1 MICSVRGIFKSAI
14 KNQKSE
20 IIMSFI
26 WPFMLVLLLL
36 IPVLVL
42 VYILL
47 QRRRQKYALRYASL
61 SLVKEAMGR
70 GPGWRRHVP
79 AALFLVALSAM
90 IFALARP
97 QAETL
102 VPSAEGTIILAIDV
116 SGSMVATDLQP
127 SRMEAAKSAAQA
139 FVDNQPDTVQV
150 GVVSFSDNAFVVQPP
165 TDDKD
170 ALHAAISRLN
180 WQRGTAIGRGLV
192 ASLEAIAEKT
202 GQGGTIDLSQD
213 QQGSGNGTNNN
224 SAVPQP
230 TPMPK
235 GQYQNA
241 IIVLLTDGENNQ
253 WPEPTEIAKIA
264 ADRGIRVYTVGIG
277 SEEGAIVRIQGRAI
291 RTRLDEQTLRTIA
304 EMTDGVYY
312 NAQTESD
319 LVKVY
324 ENLSTNLVLKTD
336 KTEVTA
342 YVTAIAVFFS
352 LLAGFFS
359 LMWFNR
365 LP

>member
-1 MICSVRGIFKSAI
+1 
-14 KNQKSE
+14 
-20 IIMSFI
+20 
-26 WPFMLVLLLL
+26 MLWLLLL
-36 IPVLVL
+36 IPVFII

-70 GPGWRRHVP
+70 GPGWRRHIP
-79 AALFLVALSAM
+79 AALFLVALTWM
-90 IFALARP
+90 IVALARP
-97 QAETL
+97 EANTL
-102 VPSAEGTIILAIDV
+102 VPSAEGTIILAVDV
-116 SGSMVATDLQP
+116 SGSMTATDLQP
-127 SRMEAAKSAAQA
+127 NRMEAAKAAARA
-139 FVDNQPDTVQV
+139 FVEKQPDTVQV
-150 GVVSFSDNAFVVQPP
+150 GIVSFSDNAFVVQPP
-165 TDDKD
+165 TDDKE
-170 ALHAAISRLN
+170 ALLSAINRLN

-192 ASLEAIAEKT
+192 ASLEAIAEKA
-202 GQGGTIDLSQD
+202 GQPAEINLSQD
-213 QQGSGNGTNNN
+213 GQGNGGTNGGTKGNNN
-224 SAVPQP
+224 GVPQP

-241 IIVLLTDGENNQ
+241 IVVLLTDGENNQ
-253 WPEPTEIAKIA
+253 WPEPVEIAQIA

-304 EMTDGVYY
+304 EMTDGIYY
-312 NAQTESD
+312 NAQTEAD

-336 KTEVTA
+336 QVEVTA
-342 YVTAIAVFFS
+342 YFTAAAVFFS

>member
-1 MICSVRGIFKSAI
+1 
-14 KNQKSE
+14 
-20 IIMSFI
+20 
-26 WPFMLVLLLL
+26 MLTLLLL
-36 IPVLVL
+36 IPLLIV

-70 GPGWRRHVP
+70 GPGWRRHIP
-79 AALFLVALSAM
+79 AAIFLIALTFM
-90 IFALARP
+90 IIALARP
-97 QAETL
+97 EATTL
-102 VPSAEGTIILAIDV
+102 VPSAEGVIMLTIDV
-116 SGSMVATDLQP
+116 SGSMIATDLQP
-127 SRMEAAKSAAQA
+127 NRMEAAKTAAHA
-139 FVDNQPDTVQV
+139 FVDKQPDTVQV
-150 GVVSFSDNAFVVQPP
+150 GIVSFSDNAFVVQPP
-165 TDDKD
+165 TDDKE
-170 ALHAAISRLN
+170 ALHSAISRLN

-202 GQGGTIDLSQD
+202 GTGGEINLNQEE
-213 QQGSGNGTNNN
+213 NNT
-224 SAVPQP
+224 AEPQP

-235 GQYQNA
+235 GKYQNA

-253 WPEPTEIAKIA
+253 WPEPVEIAQIA

-291 RTRLDEQTLRTIA
+291 RTRLDEQTLRTIS

-336 KTEVTA
+336 KVEITA
-342 YVTAIAVFFS
+342 YFTAIAVFFS
-352 LLAGFFS
+352 LLAGFLS

>member
-1 MICSVRGIFKSAI
+1 
-14 KNQKSE
+14 
-20 IIMSFI
+20 
-26 WPFMLVLLLL
+26 MLTLLLL
-36 IPVLVL
+36 IPALII

-61 SLVKEAMGR
+61 SLVKEALGR

-79 AALFLVALSAM
+79 AAIFLMALTAM

-97 QAETL
+97 EMETL
-102 VPSAEGTIILAIDV
+102 VPSAEGTIILTVDV
-116 SGSMVATDLQP
+116 SGSMTATDLQP
-127 SRMEAAKSAAQA
+127 NRMEAAKAAARA
-139 FVDNQPDTVQV
+139 FVEKQPETVQV
-150 GVVSFSDNAFVVQPP
+150 GIVSFSDNAFVVQPP

-170 ALHAAISRLN
+170 ALLSAINRLN
-180 WQRGTAIGRGLV
+180 YQRGTAIGRGLV
-192 ASLEAIAEKT
+192 ASLEAIAEKN
-202 GQGGTIDLSQD
+202 GEPSEINLNPDED
-213 QQGSGNGTNNN
+213 QSNNN
-224 SAVPQP
+224 NNAAPQP

-253 WPEPTEIAKIA
+253 WPEPVEIAQIA

-304 EMTDGVYY
+304 EMTDGIYY
-312 NAQTESD
+312 NAQTETD

-324 ENLSTNLVLKTD
+324 ETLSTNLVLKTEQ
-336 KTEVTA
+336 TEVTA
-342 YVTAIAVFFS
+342 YFTAIAVILS
-352 LLAGFFS
+352 LLAGFLS

>member
-1 MICSVRGIFKSAI
+1 
-14 KNQKSE
+14 
-20 IIMSFI
+20 
-26 WPFMLVLLLL
+26 MLSLLLL
-36 IPVLVL
+36 IPVLII

-70 GPGWRRHVP
+70 GPGWRRHIP
-79 AALFLVALSAM
+79 AAFFLIALTFM
-90 IFALARP
+90 IIALARP
-97 QAETL
+97 EATTL
-102 VPSAEGTIILAIDV
+102 VPSAEGVVILAMDV
-116 SGSMVATDLQP
+116 SGSMTAEDLSP
-127 SRMEAAKSAAQA
+127 NRLEAAKAAARA
-139 FVDNQPDTVQV
+139 FVEKQPDTLQV
-150 GVVSFSDNAFVVQPP
+150 AIVSFSDNAFVVQPP

-170 ALHAAISRLN
+170 ALVASINRLN

-192 ASLEAIAEKT
+192 ASLEAIAEKL
-202 GQGGTIDLSQD
+202 GQPGEITIDPGQS
-213 QQGSGNGTNNN
+213 SSP
-224 SAVPQP
+224 SAAPQP

-241 IIVLLTDGENNQ
+241 IIVLMTDGENNQ
-253 WPEPTEIAKIA
+253 WPEPLDIAQIA

-291 RTRLDEQTLRTIA
+291 RTRLDEQTLRSIS
-304 EMTDGVYY
+304 EMTGGQYF
-312 NAQTESD
+312 NAQSETD
-319 LVKVY
+319 LVRVY

-336 KTEVTA
+336 KTEITA
-342 YVTAIAVFFS
+342 YVTAIAVLFS
-352 LLAGFFS
+352 LIAGFLS

>member
-1 MICSVRGIFKSAI
+1 
-14 KNQKSE
+14 
-20 IIMSFI
+20 
-26 WPFMLVLLLL
+26 MLALLLL
-36 IPVLVL
+36 IPLLIL

-70 GPGWRRHVP
+70 GPGWRRHIP
-79 AALFLVALSAM
+79 AAIFLIALFWM
-90 IFALARP
+90 IVALARP
-97 QAETL
+97 EATTL
-102 VPSAEGTIILAIDV
+102 VPAAEGTIILAVDV
-116 SGSMVATDLQP
+116 SGSMIATDLQP
-127 SRMEAAKSAAQA
+127 NRLEAAKAAARA
-139 FVDNQPDTVQV
+139 FVEKQPDTVQV
-150 GVVSFSDNAFVVQPP
+150 GVVSFSDNAFVIQPP

-170 ALHAAISRLN
+170 ALLAAVGRLN
-180 WQRGTAIGRGLV
+180 WQRGTAIGRGMV

-202 GQGGTIDLSQD
+202 GQPAEIDLNQD
-213 QQGSGNGTNNN
+213 NQNSGSSSN
-224 SAVPQP
+224 AAPQP

-241 IIVLLTDGENNQ
+241 IVVLLTDGENNQ
-253 WPEPTEIAKIA
+253 WPEPVEIAQIA
-264 ADRGIRVYTVGIG
+264 ADRGIRIVTVGIG

-304 EMTDGVYY
+304 EITDGQYY
-312 NAQTESD
+312 NAQTETD

-342 YVTAIAVFFS
+342 YFTAAAVFFS
-352 LLAGFFS
+352 LLAGFLS

>member
-1 MICSVRGIFKSAI
+1 
-14 KNQKSE
+14 
-20 IIMSFI
+20 MSFI
-26 WPFMLVLLLL
+26 WPFMLALLLL
-36 IPVLVL
+36 IPVLII

-79 AALFLVALSAM
+79 AAIFLIALFWM
-90 IFALARP
+90 IVALARP
-97 QAETL
+97 EATTL
-102 VPSAEGTIILAIDV
+102 VPAAEGTIILAVDV
-116 SGSMVATDLQP
+116 SGSMTATDLEP
-127 SRMEAAKSAAQA
+127 NRMEAAKAAARA
-139 FVDNQPDTVQV
+139 FVEKQPDTVQV
-150 GVVSFSDNAFVVQPP
+150 GIVSFSDNAFVIQPP
-165 TDDKD
+165 TDDKE
-170 ALHAAISRLN
+170 ALLSAVNRLN
-180 WQRGTAIGRGLV
+180 WQRGTAIGRGMV

-202 GQGGTIDLSQD
+202 GQPAEINLNQED
-213 QQGSGNGTNNN
+213 QNSN

-253 WPEPTEIAKIA
+253 WPEPVEIAQIA
-264 ADRGIRVYTVGIG
+264 ADRGIRIYTAGIG

-304 EMTDGVYY
+304 EMTDGIYY
-312 NAQTESD
+312 NAQTETD

-336 KTEVTA
+336 KVEVTA
-342 YVTAIAVFFS
+342 YFTAAAVLFS

-359 LMWFNR
+359 LLWFNR

>member
-1 MICSVRGIFKSAI
+1 
-14 KNQKSE
+14 
-20 IIMSFI
+20 
-26 WPFMLVLLLL
+26 MLALLLL
-36 IPVLVL
+36 IPLLIV

-61 SLVKEAMGR
+61 SLVKEALGR

-79 AALFLVALSAM
+79 AALFLIALTFM
-90 IFALARP
+90 IIALARP
-97 QAETL
+97 QATTL

-116 SGSMVATDLQP
+116 SGSMMATDLQP
-127 SRMEAAKSAAQA
+127 NRMEAAKAAARA
-139 FVDNQPDTVQV
+139 FVEKQPETVQV
-150 GVVSFSDNAFVVQPP
+150 GIVSFSDNAFVVQPP

-170 ALHAAISRLN
+170 ALLAAISRLN

-202 GQGGTIDLSQD
+202 GQGGEINLNPDEQ
-213 QQGSGNGTNNN
+213 NN
-224 SAVPQP
+224 SAEPQP

-235 GQYQNA
+235 GKYQNA

-253 WPEPTEIAKIA
+253 WPEPVDIAQIA
-264 ADRGIRVYTVGIG
+264 SDRGIRVYTVGVG

-291 RTRLDEQTLRTIA
+291 RTRLDEQTLRTIS
-304 EMTDGVYY
+304 EMTDGIYY

-342 YVTAIAVFFS
+342 YVTAIAAAFA

-359 LMWFNR
+359 LLWFNR

>member
-1 MICSVRGIFKSAI
+1 
-14 KNQKSE
+14 
-20 IIMSFI
+20 MSFI
-26 WPFMLVLLLL
+26 WPFMLALLGL
-36 IPVLVL
+36 IPVLIL
-42 VYILL
+42 VYIWL

-61 SLVKEAMGR
+61 SLVKEALGR
-70 GPGWRRHVP
+70 GPGWRRHIP
-79 AALFLVALSAM
+79 AALFLVALTAM
-90 IFALARP
+90 IVALARP
-97 QAETL
+97 EATTL
-102 VPSAEGTIILAIDV
+102 VPSAEGTIILAVDV
-116 SGSMVATDLQP
+116 SGSMIATDLNP
-127 SRMEAAKSAAQA
+127 NRLEAAKAAARA
-139 FVDNQPDTVQV
+139 FVEKQPDTVQV

-170 ALHAAISRLN
+170 ALIAAINRLN
-180 WQRGTAIGRGLV
+180 WQRGTAIGRGIV

-202 GQGGTIDLSQD
+202 GRPADINLNQD
-213 QQGSGNGTNNN
+213 QQSQQDPNGGSGGASGGANG
-224 SAVPQP
+224 SGAPQP

-253 WPEPTEIAKIA
+253 WPEPLQVAQIA

-291 RTRLDEQTLRTIA
+291 RTRLDEQTLRSIA

-312 NAQTESD
+312 NAQTETD

-342 YVTAIAVFFS
+342 YVTGIAVLFS
-352 LLAGFFS
+352 LLAGFLS
-359 LMWFNR
+359 LLWFNR

>member
-1 MICSVRGIFKSAI
+1 
-14 KNQKSE
+14 
-20 IIMSFI
+20 MSFI
-26 WPFMLVLLLL
+26 WPFMLALLVL
-36 IPVLVL
+36 IPVLIL

-70 GPGWRRHVP
+70 GPGIRRHIP
-79 AALFLVALSAM
+79 PALFLLALTFM
-90 IFALARP
+90 IIALARP
-97 QAETL
+97 QATTL

-116 SGSMVATDLQP
+116 SGSMTATDLQP
-127 SRMEAAKSAAQA
+127 NRLEAAKAAARA
-139 FVDNQPDTVQV
+139 FVDKQPETVQV

-170 ALHAAISRLN
+170 ALISAINRLN

-192 ASLEAIAEKT
+192 ASLEAIAEKQ
-202 GQGGTIDLSQD
+202 GQPADINLNQD
-213 QQGSGNGTNNN
+213 QSQQNNN
-224 SAVPQP
+224 GNNNNNNGAPQP

-253 WPEPTEIAKIA
+253 WPEPVDIAQIA

-291 RTRLDEQTLRTIA
+291 RTRLDEQTLRQIS

-312 NAQTESD
+312 NAQTETD

-336 KTEVTA
+336 KTEITA
-342 YVTAIAVFFS
+342 YVTGIAVLFS

-359 LMWFNR
+359 LLWFNR

>member
-1 MICSVRGIFKSAI
+1 MTFL
-14 KNQKSE
+14 
-20 IIMSFI
+20 
-26 WPFMLVLLLL
+26 WPFMLTLLLL
-36 IPVLVL
+36 IPALII

-61 SLVKEAMGR
+61 SLVKEALGR

-79 AALFLVALSAM
+79 AAIFLMALTAM

-97 QAETL
+97 EMETL
-102 VPSAEGTIILAIDV
+102 VPSAEGTIILTVDV
-116 SGSMVATDLQP
+116 SGSMTATDLQP
-127 SRMEAAKSAAQA
+127 NRMEAAKAAARA
-139 FVDNQPDTVQV
+139 FVEKQPETVQV
-150 GVVSFSDNAFVVQPP
+150 GIVSFSDNAFVVQPP

-170 ALHAAISRLN
+170 ALLSAINRLN
-180 WQRGTAIGRGLV
+180 YQRGTAIGRGLV
-192 ASLEAIAEKT
+192 ASLEAIAEKN
-202 GQGGTIDLSQD
+202 GEPSEINLNPDED
-213 QQGSGNGTNNN
+213 QSNNN
-224 SAVPQP
+224 NNAAPQP

-253 WPEPTEIAKIA
+253 WPEPVEIAQIA

-304 EMTDGVYY
+304 EMTDGIYY
-312 NAQTESD
+312 NAQTETD

-324 ENLSTNLVLKTD
+324 ETLSTNLVLKTD
-336 KTEVTA
+336 TTEVTA
-342 YVTAIAVFFS
+342 YVTAIAAVLS
-352 LLAGFFS
+352 LLAGFLS

>member
-1 MICSVRGIFKSAI
+1 
-14 KNQKSE
+14 
-20 IIMSFI
+20 
-26 WPFMLVLLLL
+26 MLTLLLL
-36 IPVLVL
+36 IPALII

-61 SLVKEAMGR
+61 SLVKEALGR

-79 AALFLVALSAM
+79 AAIFLMALTAM

-97 QAETL
+97 EMETL
-102 VPSAEGTIILAIDV
+102 VPSAEGTIILTVDV
-116 SGSMVATDLQP
+116 SGSMTATDLQP
-127 SRMEAAKSAAQA
+127 NRMEAAKAAARA
-139 FVDNQPDTVQV
+139 FVEKQPETVQV
-150 GVVSFSDNAFVVQPP
+150 GIVSFSDNAFVVQPP

-170 ALHAAISRLN
+170 ALLSAINRLN
-180 WQRGTAIGRGLV
+180 YQRGTAIGRGLV
-192 ASLEAIAEKT
+192 ASLEAIAEKN
-202 GQGGTIDLSQD
+202 GEPSEINLNPDED
-213 QQGSGNGTNNN
+213 QSNNN
-224 SAVPQP
+224 NNAAPQP

-253 WPEPTEIAKIA
+253 WPEPVEIAQIA

-304 EMTDGVYY
+304 EMTDGIYY
-312 NAQTESD
+312 NAQTETD

-324 ENLSTNLVLKTD
+324 ETLSTNLVLKTD
-336 KTEVTA
+336 TTEVTA
-342 YVTAIAVFFS
+342 YVTAIAAVLS
-352 LLAGFFS
+352 LLAGFLS

>member
-1 MICSVRGIFKSAI
+1 
-14 KNQKSE
+14 
-20 IIMSFI
+20 
-26 WPFMLVLLLL
+26 MLTLLAL
-36 IPVLVL
+36 IPVLIL

-70 GPGWRRHVP
+70 GPGWRRHIP
-79 AALFLVALSAM
+79 AALFLVALTWM
-90 IFALARP
+90 IVALARP
-97 QAETL
+97 EANTL
-102 VPSAEGTIILAIDV
+102 VPSAEGTIILALDV
-116 SGSMVATDLQP
+116 SGSMTATDLQP
-127 SRMEAAKSAAQA
+127 NRMEAAKSAARA
-139 FVDNQPDTVQV
+139 FVDKQPDTVQV
-150 GVVSFSDNAFVVQPP
+150 GIVSFSDNAFVVQPP
-165 TDDKD
+165 TDDKE
-170 ALHAAISRLN
+170 ALLSAVNRLN

-202 GQGGTIDLSQD
+202 GQPAEINLNPEE
-213 QQGSGNGTNNN
+213 GNGNNN
-224 SAVPQP
+224 SAAPQP

-253 WPEPTEIAKIA
+253 WPEPVEIAQIA

-304 EMTDGVYY
+304 EMTDGIYY

-336 KTEVTA
+336 QVEVTA
-342 YVTAIAVFFS
+342 YFTAAAVFFS

-359 LMWFNR
+359 LLWFNR

>member
-1 MICSVRGIFKSAI
+1 
-14 KNQKSE
+14 
-20 IIMSFI
+20 MSLI
-26 WPFMLVLLLL
+26 WPFMLALLLL
-36 IPVLVL
+36 IPVLIL

-61 SLVKEAMGR
+61 SLVKEALGR
-70 GPGWRRHVP
+70 GPGWRRHIP
-79 AALFLVALSAM
+79 AALFLIALTAM

-97 QAETL
+97 EATTL

-116 SGSMVATDLQP
+116 SGSMTATDLLP
-127 SRMEAAKSAAQA
+127 NRMEAAKSAARA
-139 FVDNQPDTVQV
+139 FVEKQPDTVQV
-150 GVVSFSDNAFVVQPP
+150 AIVSFSDNAFVVQPP
-165 TDDKD
+165 TDDKE
-170 ALHAAISRLN
+170 ALLSAISRLN
-180 WQRGTAIGRGLV
+180 WQRGTAIGRGMV

-202 GQGGTIDLSQD
+202 GQGGEIILSQD
-213 QQGSGNGTNNN
+213 QSQDPTN
-224 SAVPQP
+224 AAPQP

-253 WPEPTEIAKIA
+253 WPEPVEIAQIA
-264 ADRGIRVYTVGIG
+264 ADRGVRVYTVGIG

-291 RTRLDEQTLRTIA
+291 RTRLDEQTLRTIS

-312 NAQTESD
+312 NAQTETD

-336 KTEVTA
+336 KIEVTA

-359 LMWFNR
+359 LLWFNR

>member
-1 MICSVRGIFKSAI
+1 
-14 KNQKSE
+14 
-20 IIMSFI
+20 MSFI
-26 WPFMLVLLLL
+26 WPFMLFLLLL
-36 IPVLVL
+36 IPLLVL

-61 SLVKEAMGR
+61 SLVKEALGR

-79 AALFLVALSAM
+79 PAIFLLALTAM
-90 IFALARP
+90 IIALARP
-97 QAETL
+97 EAETL

-116 SGSMVATDLQP
+116 SGSMIATDLSP
-127 SRMEAAKSAAQA
+127 NRLEAAKAAARA
-139 FVDNQPDTVQV
+139 FVEKQPETVQV
-150 GVVSFSDNAFVVQPP
+150 AVVSFSDNAFVVQPP

-170 ALHAAISRLN
+170 ALIAAINRLQ

-202 GQGGTIDLSQD
+202 GQGGEINLQVLQGNGNSS
-213 QQGSGNGTNNN
+213 GSGT
-224 SAVPQP
+224 AEPQP

-253 WPEPTEIAKIA
+253 WPEPVDIAQIA

-291 RTRLDEQTLRTIA
+291 RTRLDEQTLQTIA
-304 EMTDGVYY
+304 EITDGQYY

-336 KTEVTA
+336 KTEITA
-342 YVTAIAVFFS
+342 YVTGIAVLLS
-352 LLAGFFS
+352 LLAGFLS
-359 LMWFNR
+359 LLWFNR

>member
-1 MICSVRGIFKSAI
+1 
-14 KNQKSE
+14 
-20 IIMSFI
+20 MSFI
-26 WPFMLVLLLL
+26 WPFMLTLLLL
-36 IPVLVL
+36 IPLLIV

-70 GPGWRRHVP
+70 GPGWRRHIP
-79 AALFLVALSAM
+79 AALFMLALTAM

-97 QAETL
+97 EATTL

-116 SGSMVATDLQP
+116 SGSMIATDLQP
-127 SRMEAAKSAAQA
+127 NRLEAAKAAARA
-139 FVDNQPDTVQV
+139 FIEKQPDSVQV
-150 GVVSFSDNAFVVQPP
+150 AIVSFSDNAFVVQPP

-170 ALHAAISRLN
+170 ALLSAISRLSY
-180 WQRGTAIGRGLV
+180 QRGTAVGRGLV

-202 GQGGTIDLSQD
+202 GQPGEINLNQD
-213 QQGSGNGTNNN
+213 QSNNPG
-224 SAVPQP
+224 PQP
-230 TPMPK
+230 TPMPR

-253 WPEPTEIAKIA
+253 WPEPVEIAQIA

-304 EMTDGVYY
+304 EMTDGIYY
-312 NAQTESD
+312 NAQSETD

-352 LLAGFFS
+352 LLAGAFS
-359 LMWFNR
+359 LLWFNR

>member
-1 MICSVRGIFKSAI
+1 
-14 KNQKSE
+14 
-20 IIMSFI
+20 
-26 WPFMLVLLLL
+26 MLTLLL
-36 IPVLVL
+36 IIPVLII

-79 AALFLVALSAM
+79 AAIFILALTAM

-97 QAETL
+97 EMETL
-102 VPSAEGTIILAIDV
+102 VPSAEGTIILAVDV
-116 SGSMVATDLQP
+116 SGSMTANDLEP
-127 SRMEAAKSAAQA
+127 NRMEAAKAAARA
-139 FVDNQPDTVQV
+139 FVEKQPDTVQV
-150 GVVSFSDNAFVVQPP
+150 GIVSFSDNAFVVQPP

-170 ALHAAISRLN
+170 ALLSAINRLN

-192 ASLEAIAEKT
+192 ASLEAIAEKN
-202 GQGGTIDLSQD
+202 GEPSEINLNPEDQLS
-213 QQGSGNGTNNN
+213 NNN
-224 SAVPQP
+224 NNAAPQP
-230 TPMPK
+230 TPMPQ

-253 WPEPTEIAKIA
+253 WPEPVEIAQIA

-304 EMTDGVYY
+304 DMTDGVYY
-312 NAQTESD
+312 NAQTETD

-324 ENLSTNLVLKTD
+324 ETLSTNLVLKTD
-336 KTEVTA
+336 TTEVTA
-342 YVTAIAVFFS
+342 YFTAIAVILS

>member
-1 MICSVRGIFKSAI
+1 
-14 KNQKSE
+14 
-20 IIMSFI
+20 
-26 WPFMLVLLLL
+26 MLTLLL
-36 IPVLVL
+36 IIPVLII

-79 AALFLVALSAM
+79 AAIFLLALTAM

-97 QAETL
+97 EMETL
-102 VPSAEGTIILAIDV
+102 VPSADGTIILAVDV
-116 SGSMVATDLQP
+116 SGSMTATDLQP
-127 SRMEAAKSAAQA
+127 NRMEAAKAAARA
-139 FVDNQPDTVQV
+139 FVEKQPDTVQV
-150 GVVSFSDNAFVVQPP
+150 GIVSFSDNAFVVQPP

-170 ALHAAISRLN
+170 ALLSAVNRLN
-180 WQRGTAIGRGLV
+180 WQRGTAVGRGLV

-202 GQGGTIDLSQD
+202 GDPIEIDLNPDDEQSN
-213 QQGSGNGTNNN
+213 GN
-224 SAVPQP
+224 AAPQP

-235 GQYQNA
+235 GQYQNS
-241 IIVLLTDGENNQ
+241 IVVLLTDGENNQ
-253 WPEPTEIAKIA
+253 WPEPIEIAQIA
-264 ADRGIRVYTVGIG
+264 ADRGIRVFTVGIG

-312 NAQTESD
+312 NAQSESD

-324 ENLSTNLVLKTD
+324 ETLSTNLVLKTD
-336 KTEVTA
+336 QTEVTA
-342 YVTAIAVFFS
+342 YVTAIAVVLS

>member
-1 MICSVRGIFKSAI
+1 
-14 KNQKSE
+14 
-20 IIMSFI
+20 MSFI
-26 WPFMLVLLLL
+26 WPFMLALLLL
-36 IPVLVL
+36 IPVLIL
-42 VYILL
+42 VYIIL

-61 SLVKEAMGR
+61 SLVKEALGR

-79 AALFLVALSAM
+79 AALFLVALTAM
-90 IFALARP
+90 IVALARP

-102 VPSAEGTIILAIDV
+102 VPSAEGTIILAVDV
-116 SGSMVATDLQP
+116 SGSMTATDLQP
-127 SRMEAAKSAAQA
+127 NRMEAAKSAARA
-139 FVDNQPDTVQV
+139 FVEKQPDTVQV
-150 GVVSFSDNAFVVQPP
+150 GIVSFSDNAFVVQPP

-170 ALHAAISRLN
+170 ALISAINRLN

-213 QQGSGNGTNNN
+213 QQNSSGNSGSSNNN
-224 SAVPQP
+224 NNAAPQP

-253 WPEPTEIAKIA
+253 WPEPVEIAQIA

-291 RTRLDEQTLRTIA
+291 RTRLDEQTLRTIS

-312 NAQTESD
+312 NAQTETD

-342 YVTAIAVFFS
+342 YVTAIAVLFS

>member
-1 MICSVRGIFKSAI
+1 
-14 KNQKSE
+14 
-20 IIMSFI
+20 MSFI
-26 WPFMLVLLLL
+26 WPFMLFLLLL
-36 IPVLVL
+36 IPLLVI
-42 VYILL
+42 VYVLL

-61 SLVKEAMGR
+61 SLVKEALGR

-79 AALFLVALSAM
+79 PAIFLLALTAM
-90 IFALARP
+90 IIALARP
-97 QAETL
+97 EAETL

-116 SGSMVATDLQP
+116 SGSMIATDLNP
-127 SRMEAAKSAAQA
+127 NRLEAAKAAARA
-139 FVDNQPDTVQV
+139 FVDKQPDTVQV
-150 GVVSFSDNAFVVQPP
+150 AVVSFSDNAFVVQPP

-170 ALHAAISRLN
+170 ALLAAINRLQ

-202 GQGGTIDLSQD
+202 GQGGEINLQVL
-213 QQGSGNGTNNN
+213 SGNGN
-224 SAVPQP
+224 SSGSGSGGSGSAEPPP

-241 IIVLLTDGENNQ
+241 IVVLLTDGENNQ
-253 WPEPTEIAKIA
+253 WPEPVDIAQIA

-291 RTRLDEQTLRTIA
+291 RTRLDEQTLQTIA
-304 EMTDGVYY
+304 EMTDGQYF
-312 NAQTESD
+312 NAQTETD

-336 KTEVTA
+336 KTEITA
-342 YVTAIAVFFS
+342 YVTGIAVLLS
-352 LLAGFFS
+352 LLAGALS
-359 LMWFNR
+359 LLWFNR

>member
-1 MICSVRGIFKSAI
+1 
-14 KNQKSE
+14 
-20 IIMSFI
+20 
-26 WPFMLVLLLL
+26 MLTLLL
-36 IPVLVL
+36 IIPVLII

-79 AALFLVALSAM
+79 AAIFILALTAM

-97 QAETL
+97 EMETL
-102 VPSAEGTIILAIDV
+102 VPSAEGTIILAVDV
-116 SGSMVATDLQP
+116 SGSMTANDLEP
-127 SRMEAAKSAAQA
+127 NRMEAAKAAARA
-139 FVDNQPDTVQV
+139 FVEKQPDTVQV
-150 GVVSFSDNAFVVQPP
+150 GIVSFSDNAFVVQPP

-170 ALHAAISRLN
+170 ALLSAINRLN

-192 ASLEAIAEKT
+192 ASLEAIAEKN
-202 GQGGTIDLSQD
+202 GEPSEINLNPED
-213 QQGSGNGTNNN
+213 QQSNNN
-224 SAVPQP
+224 NNAAPQP
-230 TPMPK
+230 TPMPQ

-253 WPEPTEIAKIA
+253 WPEPVEIAQIA

-291 RTRLDEQTLRTIA
+291 RTRLDEQTLRTIS

-312 NAQTESD
+312 NAQTETD

-324 ENLSTNLVLKTD
+324 ETLSTNLVLKTD
-336 KTEVTA
+336 TTEVTA
-342 YVTAIAVFFS
+342 YFTAIAVILS

>member
-1 MICSVRGIFKSAI
+1 
-14 KNQKSE
+14 
-20 IIMSFI
+20 
-26 WPFMLVLLLL
+26 MLALLVL
-36 IPVLVL
+36 IPVLIL
-42 VYILL
+42 VYLLL

-79 AALFLVALSAM
+79 AAFFLVALTWM
-90 IFALARP
+90 IVALARP
-97 QAETL
+97 EANTL
-102 VPSAEGTIILAIDV
+102 VPSAEGTIILAVDV
-116 SGSMVATDLQP
+116 SGSMTATDLQP
-127 SRMEAAKSAAQA
+127 NRMEAAKAAARA
-139 FVDNQPDTVQV
+139 FVEKQPDTVQV
-150 GVVSFSDNAFVVQPP
+150 GIVSFSDNAFVVQPP
-165 TDDKD
+165 TDDKE
-170 ALHAAISRLN
+170 ALLSAINRLN

-192 ASLEAIAEKT
+192 ASLEAIAEKA
-202 GQGGTIDLSQD
+202 GQPAEINLTQDGQNNGGT
-213 QQGSGNGTNNN
+213 GSTGGTGGTTPNGN

-253 WPEPTEIAKIA
+253 WPEPVEIAQIA

-291 RTRLDEQTLRTIA
+291 RTRLDEQTLRTIS
-304 EMTDGVYY
+304 EMTDGIYY
-312 NAQTESD
+312 NAQTEAD

-336 KTEVTA
+336 KVEVTA
-342 YVTAIAVFFS
+342 YFTAAAVFFS